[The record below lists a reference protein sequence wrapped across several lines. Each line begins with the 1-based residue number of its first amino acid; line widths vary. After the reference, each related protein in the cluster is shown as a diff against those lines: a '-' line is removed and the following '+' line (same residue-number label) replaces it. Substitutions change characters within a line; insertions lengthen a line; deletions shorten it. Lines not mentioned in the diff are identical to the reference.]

1 MSTRTQDFAAAAVGN
16 KVSMVPVVE
25 DSAGSHRARELVWE
39 PQRGDGDGG
48 CGYMGWIRYNILR
61 PSCSPADGRC
71 WRVPLV
77 ECNVGSMSPGSSVE
91 GLQVL
96 RGSRGPYHLREIR
109 DEAGLVPAEKLR
121 LGTGRAPLKELQC
134 LQNMVRTADR
144 RSCLVRMGTAKQESI
159 AWKLKENTP
168 LQQH

>member
-1 MSTRTQDFAAAAVGN
+1 MVAVEN
-16 KVSMVPVVE
+16 KVSTVPVVGG
-25 DSAGSHRARELVWE
+25 SAGSHRARVLVWE

-48 CGYMGWIRYNILR
+48 CGYMGWARYNTRR
-61 PSCSPADGRC
+61 PSCNPVGGMC

-77 ECNVGSMSPGSSVE
+77 ECNAESMSPGSSGG

-96 RGSRGPYHLREIR
+96 RGSGGPHNLREIR

-121 LGTGRAPLKELQC
+121 LGTDRAPLKELQC

-144 RSCLVRMGTAKQESI
+144 RSCLVRMGTAKQENI
-159 AWKLKENTP
+159 AWKLKKNTP
-168 LQQH
+168 VAQQ